1 MRFYFKHRLFF
12 DYTLGFIAALSVKL
26 QLAPFGEIFQ
36 WPADAAFQ
44 TFSLT
49 IAASSAT
56 LLGFVLAA
64 NTFLISHTQ
73 HHRLSMLRRSGGFT
87 QLIDI
92 MKSSLWRLLILTIYA
107 GAVSL
112 IILPFEKAALEI
124 LMFILTLNVISLSS
138 LIWATMSVLA
148 IPLD

>member
-1 MRFYFKHRLFF
+1 
-12 DYTLGFIAALSVKL
+12 
-26 QLAPFGEIFQ
+26 
-36 WPADAAFQ
+36 
-44 TFSLT
+44 
-49 IAASSAT
+49 
-56 LLGFVLAA
+56 
-64 NTFLISHTQ
+64 
-73 HHRLSMLRRSGGFT
+73 MLRRSGGFT